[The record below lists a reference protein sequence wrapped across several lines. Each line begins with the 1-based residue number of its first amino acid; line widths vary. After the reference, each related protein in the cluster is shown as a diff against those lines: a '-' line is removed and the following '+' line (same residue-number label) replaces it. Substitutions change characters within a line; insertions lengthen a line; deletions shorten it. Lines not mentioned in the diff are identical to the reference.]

1 MVAAVNKML
10 AGSDDIIR
18 QHKAACL
25 RITALLAV
33 RDRLW
38 VTIFSYS
45 PQLYRTK
52 EVESKAGLS
61 LCQPNAFF
69 GQVGTSAGVIVTLA
83 LPHITAATTK
93 LPSPPPLSGEQIF
106 KNEDDHYLFCLPILI
121 PLFPSNVL

>member
-38 VTIFSYS
+38 VTTFSNTS
-45 PQLYRTK
+45 PQKYRTK
-52 EVESKAGLS
+52 EVESKACLS
-61 LCQPNAFF
+61 FCQTKAFF
-69 GQVGTSAGVIVTLA
+69 VVQVGTSAGVIVTLA

-93 LPSPPPLSGEQIF
+93 LPSPPPLSGEEIF
-106 KNEDDHYLFCLPILI
+106 KNQ
-121 PLFPSNVL
+121 V